1 MKNLRSPSRFLRP
14 LVLAVLALTA
24 GSALA
29 QPQTGASAPAIGG
42 GSPGEERLRQELRAL
57 MLDLAASGALARTG
71 DVALEIDEPARRVND
86 LGLLVDSSS
95 ADRARD
101 GLRVLA
107 VTPGGTAER
116 LGVRGGDL
124 LVSVNAQSLAG
135 LGADASGQAQAARV
149 LRDNVSAV
157 PDGDALKL
165 GVRRNDRTF
174 AVSGPVASVH
184 VPAVRLTV
192 GAAANAGGGTAS
204 ACGRI
209 SVFGDAPR
217 SQDLHA
223 AKLVTVDGRLP
234 GPTDAAAFRLDPGEH
249 TLTVSE
255 GIESRYLSF
264 NERLRNAQSNRYK
277 TLTIRVEP
285 GTTYFLAARLNKDKV
300 SEWKD
305 GAYWD
310 PVIWKEVAESCR

>member
-1 MKNLRSPSRFLRP
+1 MTSLHCPSLLRLCIVST
-14 LVLAVLALTA
+14 LAL
-24 GSALA
+24 GALPAAA
-29 QPQTGASAPAIGG
+29 QPHAATTSESAAATQQ
-42 GSPGEERLRQELRAL
+42 RLREELRAL
-57 MLDLAASGALARTG
+57 MLDLAASGAI
-71 DVALEIDEPARRVND
+71 DDQSPLEIAEPARRVND

-95 ADRARD
+95 AERARD

-124 LVSVNAQSLAG
+124 LVSVNDRSLAS
-135 LGADASGQAQAARV
+135 LGADPAGQPKAAQL
-149 LRDNVSAV
+149 LRDSVSAV
-157 PDGDALKL
+157 PDGDALAL

-192 GAAANAGGGTAS
+192 GATAS
-204 ACGRI
+204 ATGATGGCGRI
-209 SVFGDAPR
+209 SVFGSPPR
-217 SQDLHA
+217 SENLHE
-223 AKLVTVDGRLP
+223 AKLVAVDGRLP
-234 GPTDAAAFRLDPGEH
+234 GPTDATSFRLEPGTH
-249 TLTVSE
+249 ILTVGE
-255 GIESRYLSF
+255 GIEARYLSF

-277 TLTIRVEP
+277 TLSVEVEP
-285 GTTYFLAARLNKDKV
+285 GTTYFLAARLNPDKLT
-300 SEWKD
+300 EAKD